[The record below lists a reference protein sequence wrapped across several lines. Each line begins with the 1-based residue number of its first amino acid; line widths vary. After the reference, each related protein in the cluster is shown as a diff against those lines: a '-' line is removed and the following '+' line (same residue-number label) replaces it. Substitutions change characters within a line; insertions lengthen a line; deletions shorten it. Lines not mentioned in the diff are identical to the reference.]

1 MTKEQAYHAFLA
13 SFGWATYDENTVPD
27 NAPFPRETYEFAADE
42 FGYPVA
48 LTVSFWDRSTSWASV
63 TNKANEVSDT
73 IGRGGKMIP
82 FDGGAIWI
90 TRGTPFAQRLADEDD
105 SIRRI
110 MININAEFLTA

>member
-1 MTKEQAYHAFLA
+1 MTKEQAYYAFLA
-13 SFGWATYDENTVPD
+13 SFEWATYDENTVPE
-27 NAPFPRETYEFAADE
+27 NAALPRLTYEFASND
-42 FGYPVA
+42 FDYPVA
-48 LTVSFWDRSTSWASV
+48 LTFSVWDRSTSWSSV
-63 TNKANEVSDT
+63 TNKANEISEA

-82 FDGGAIWI
+82 FDGGAIWV